1 MDFRFRLVFRAFLAV
16 LLSFAL
22 LARPAYAQSI
32 LRDAETEQ
40 WLMDISRPLVVA
52 AGLDPRNFKVVLIY
66 DNAINAF
73 VAGGQIVYIHSAT
86 LTEADSTNM
95 VQGVIAHEIGH
106 ITGGHIVR
114 MAEGAKAATGVMLLS
129 LLIGAAA
136 IAAGAG
142 DAGAG
147 ILMAGQRAAL
157 GKFLAFTRVQ
167 EASADAAAV
176 TFLDKAGIS
185 GKGLIAFF
193 KKLQNQSLRYGY
205 NPKDAYEQTHPL
217 DRERVS
223 TLTGALDASKAW
235 DAKTD
240 PALEARFQRIK
251 AKLKGYVMEPQ
262 QVMRVYPETD
272 QTVPGHYARAY
283 AWHRSAYP
291 DQALKEADA
300 LLATA
305 PHDPYFLELK
315 GQILLESGRALEAL
329 PMLREATQLTNFNP
343 LITGLFGHA
352 LIATEDQKNF
362 PEAERV
368 LRSAIAKDN
377 QNPDAWY
384 QLGIVY
390 DRKGDPAR
398 AALATAERYNLQGN
412 AQLAFVNARQAMT
425 GIPRGTPDW
434 VRAQDIY
441 MVSEPELKRRK
452 KDRDK
457 DKQQEQQQ
465 QP

>member
-1 MDFRFRLVFRAFLAV
+1 MEYRFRSVFRAFVAL

-40 WLMDISRPLVVA
+40 WLQDISRPLVIA
-52 AGLDPRNFKVVLIY
+52 AGLDPRNFKVVLLY
-66 DNAINAF
+66 DNSINAF

-86 LTEADSTNM
+86 LTEADSANM

-106 ITGGHIVR
+106 ITGGHIIR
-114 MAEGAKAATGVMLLS
+114 FAEGARAATGVMLLS
-129 LLIGAAA
+129 LLLGAAA

-147 ILMAGQRAAL
+147 VLMAGQRAAL

-167 EASADAAAV
+167 ESSADAAAV

-185 GKGLIAFF
+185 GRGLLAFF

-205 NPKDAYEQTHPL
+205 NPKDAYDQTHPL

-223 TLTGALDASKAW
+223 TLTGVLEASKSWNARS
-235 DAKTD
+235 D

-251 AKLKGYVMEPQ
+251 AKLKGYVLEPQ
-262 QVMRVYPETD
+262 QVMRAYPETD
-272 QTVPGHYARAY
+272 QSVPAHYARAY

-291 DQALKEADA
+291 DQAVKEADA
-300 LLATA
+300 LLAIA

-315 GQILLESGRALEAL
+315 GQILLESGKAGEAL
-329 PMLREATQLTNFNP
+329 PMLREATQLTNYNP
-343 LITGLFGHA
+343 LITSLFGHA
-352 LIATEDQKNF
+352 LIATEDEKNF
-362 PEAERV
+362 PEAEKV
-368 LRSAIAKDN
+368 LKSAIGKDN

-384 QLGIVY
+384 QLGIIY
-390 DRKGDPAR
+390 DRKGDQAR
-398 AALATAERYNLQGN
+398 AALATAERYNLEGN
-412 AQLAFVNARQAMT
+412 NKLAFVNARMAMA
-425 GIPRGTPDW
+425 GIPRGSADW

-441 MVSEPELKRRK
+441 LVAEPEMK
-452 KDRDK
+452 KKKKDK
-457 DKQQEQQQ
+457 DKDPEQQP

>member
-1 MDFRFRLVFRAFLAV
+1 MDYRFRSVARALVALM
-16 LLSFAL
+16 LSFAL
-22 LARPAYAQSI
+22 LARPAFAQSV

-40 WLMDISRPLVVA
+40 WLQDISRPLVAA
-52 AGLDPRNFKVVLIY
+52 AGLAPGNVRIVLLY
-66 DNAINAF
+66 DNSINAF

-86 LTEADSTNM
+86 LTEADSANM

-129 LLIGAAA
+129 LLLGAAA

-142 DAGAG
+142 EAGAG
-147 ILMAGQRAAL
+147 LLMAGQRAAL

-176 TFLDKAGIS
+176 TFLNKAGIS
-185 GKGLIAFF
+185 GKGFLAFF

-205 NPKDAYEQTHPL
+205 NPKDAYDQTHPL
-217 DRERVS
+217 DRERVT
-223 TLTGALDASKAW
+223 TLQGVLEASPFW
-235 DAKTD
+235 NAKSD
-240 PALEARFQRIK
+240 PGIEARFQRVK
-251 AKLKGYVMEPQ
+251 AKLKGYVLEPQ

-272 QTVPGHYARAY
+272 LSVPAHYARAY

-291 DQALKEADA
+291 DQAVKEADA

-315 GQILLESGRALEAL
+315 GQILLESGKANEAL
-329 PMLREATQLTNFNP
+329 PMLREATQTTNYNP
-343 LITGLFGHA
+343 LITALFGHA

-362 PEAERV
+362 PEAEKV

-390 DRKGDPAR
+390 DRKGDEAR
-398 AALATAERYNLQGN
+398 AALATAERYNLEGRPRE
-412 AQLAFVNARQAMT
+412 AFVNARLAMG

-441 MVSEPELKRRK
+441 MVSEPELKRK
-452 KDRDK
+452 KKDK
-457 DKQQEQQQ
+457 DKDQEGQQQ
-465 QP
+465 KP

>member
-1 MDFRFRLVFRAFLAV
+1 MEYRFRFVFRAFMAL

-22 LARPAYAQSI
+22 LAKPAYAQSV

-40 WLMDISRPLVVA
+40 WLADISRPLVIA
-52 AGLDPRNFKVVLIY
+52 AGLDPRNFKVVLLY
-66 DNAINAF
+66 DNSINAF

-86 LTEADSTNM
+86 LTEADNTDM

-129 LLIGAAA
+129 LLLGAAA

-147 ILMAGQRAAL
+147 VLMAGQRAAL

-185 GKGLIAFF
+185 GRGLLAFF

-205 NPKDAYEQTHPL
+205 NPKDAYDQTHPL

-223 TLTGALDASKAW
+223 VLTDALQASKGW

-240 PALEARFQRIK
+240 PALDARFKRIQ
-251 AKLKGYVMEPQ
+251 AKLRGYVLEPQ
-262 QVMRVYPETD
+262 RVMQVYPETD
-272 QTVPGHYARAY
+272 MSVPAHYARAY

-315 GQILLESGRALEAL
+315 GQILLESGKATEAL
-329 PMLREATQLTNFNP
+329 PMLREATQLTNYNP
-343 LITGLFGHA
+343 LITSLFGHA

-362 PEAERV
+362 PEAEKV
-368 LRSAIAKDN
+368 LKSAIGKDN

-384 QLGIVY
+384 QLGIIY
-390 DRKGDPAR
+390 DRKGDQAR
-398 AALATAERYNLQGN
+398 AALATAERYNLEGN
-412 AQLAFVNARQAMT
+412 NKLAFVNARMAMA
-425 GIPRGTPDW
+425 GIPRGSPDW

-441 MVSEPELKRRK
+441 MVAEPEMKKKKK
-452 KDRDK
+452 KDQDP
-457 DKQQEQQQ
+457 EQQPQ
-465 QP
+465 Q